1 MRDLKKKYRDEFGNI
16 NPTEEQREKM
26 LNNILNHKTNNM
38 YMRLAVVSCSIII
51 LCIFGITNANDIK
64 KSFNSLII
72 NYKENRDEDGN
83 KYKEIITSY
92 DGVFE
97 LNYDANLVERESWVE
112 ALNKNLKM
120 SYSNYDLELILGAK
134 LLKSPL
140 FNFSYSINVLRKN
153 EGKISYMKLYSVYSK
168 YSEYDE
174 DYDRKLLEQASLNA
188 QFKTKYYKGGDEFDL
203 NVRNYYS
210 VKNYYI
216 NNLDTTALIIR
227 LNERGNHYLV
237 IFSHNNVRYNFY
249 YDNYES
255 LIDDDKVLDRVH
267 RILDSFYY

>member
-1 MRDLKKKYRDEFGNI
+1 MRDLKKKYRDEFSNI

-38 YMRLAVVSCSIII
+38 YIRLAVVSCSIII

-140 FNFSYSINVLRKN
+140 FNFSYSIKKKKKN

-168 YSEYDE
+168 YSGYDE

-216 NNLDTTALIIR
+216 NSLDTTALIIR

>member
-168 YSEYDE
+168 YSGYDE

-216 NNLDTTALIIR
+216 NSLDTTALIIR